1 MKISNFYGY
10 QYDCAAAYLN
20 QVPTAKPVDSS
31 KKERKVEEVSP
42 SHTGR
47 SFNKNAGPKA
57 NFSHI
62 DTRI

>member
-31 KKERKVEEVSP
+31 KKERKVEKVSA
-42 SHTGR
+42 SHTDR
-47 SFNKNAGPKA
+47 SFNKNAGTKA
-57 NFSHI
+57 NHTHI
-62 DTRI
+62 DRRI

>member
-1 MKISNFYGY
+1 MKISNFYGC
-10 QYDCAAAYLN
+10 QYDYAAVYLN

-31 KKERKVEEVSP
+31 KRVRKVEEVSP

-47 SFNKNAGPKA
+47 SFNKNAATKA
-57 NFSHI
+57 NHTHI